1 MSLWNDEDVSERQWL
16 VTRIDEDGWDY
27 VLAGGGLQNGL
38 IALALL
44 HHHPTLRVLLL
55 ESEDGLCGNHTW
67 SFHQSDVSAGAATW
81 LSTVA
86 SVRWPGYEVRFPGMT
101 RRVDCGY
108 GSFSSRELDGALTA
122 AFEQA
127 PHAQILTGAHV
138 DRLTGNAV
146 MLSDGRRFLGRHV
159 IDGRGPLRSSDE
171 FGSGYQKFVGLE
183 LTLAQPGPRSEPL
196 LMDATVPQED
206 GFRFMYV
213 LPFSAHRVLI
223 EDTCFSNHPT
233 LNIRK
238 GRERVR
244 AYAEEKG
251 YAVASEIRM
260 ESGVL
265 PMPYRKAPHR
275 PSSMPLTVGY
285 RGGFFHP
292 ATGYSFPCALR
303 VAQHIAHCAPE
314 SPLNPEWDRLVA
326 HHRSQYRF
334 ATVLNR
340 LLFTAYAPEGRH
352 PIFSRFYRL
361 PEPCIERFY
370 RMDATMGDKAR
381 FFLGRPPRGFTLR
394 QLLKGAAFP

>member
-1 MSLWNDEDVSERQWL
+1 MTRRNDGAAPERHL
-16 VTRIDEDGWDY
+16 RVTGIDEDGWDY
-27 VLAGGGLQNGL
+27 VLVGGGLQNGL

-44 HHHPTLRVLLL
+44 HRLPALRVLLL
-55 ESEDGLCGNHTW
+55 ESEERLCGNHTW
-67 SFHQSDVSAGAATW
+67 SFHQSDVTPEAAAW
-81 LSTVA
+81 LSPVP
-86 SVRWPGYEVRFPGMT
+86 SVQWPAYEVRFPEMS
-101 RRVDCGY
+101 RRVRSGY
-108 GSFSSRELDGALTA
+108 CSIASRDLNGALTN

-127 PHAQILTGAHV
+127 PNAHLLTGAHV
-138 DRLTGNAV
+138 SRLAEQAV
-146 MLSDGRRFLGRHV
+146 LLSDGRQFTGRHL
-159 IDGRGPLRSSDE
+159 IDGRGPLRAASE
-171 FGSGYQKFVGLE
+171 NLGGFQKFVGLE
-183 LTLAQPGPRSEPL
+183 LMLDGPAPRREPL

-213 LPFSAHRVLI
+213 LPFTSHRVLI

-233 LNIRK
+233 LDIP
-238 GRERVR
+238 GGLERVR

-251 YAVASEIRM
+251 YAVASELRQ

-265 PMPYRKAPHR
+265 PMPYRRVP
-275 PSSMPLTVGY
+275 PFPDSMPLAVGY

-303 VAQHIAHCAPE
+303 VAQHIAQCAPH

-340 LLFTAYAPEGRH
+340 LLFTAYAPAGRH

-370 RMDATMGDKAR
+370 RMNATMGDKAR